1 MDKSAKM
8 TRKNSKL
15 KAANIS
21 KTRNVVNTIK
31 HRDTSEPCSF
41 TGLNTSNIGTNNMVT
56 KDSNQLKCAEKAAKN
71 ITNFSLMLKKH
82 SISTT
87 YSSKFNKTSNN
98 FVKKEVFRPVQY
110 VSSYMNDKTKR
121 QEKKSKQQS
130 KEKLN
135 KEIISE
141 EIKTYIGPFD
151 LSCCQEKSAK
161 QIRESLIHA
170 LNNLKIKFTLKVI

>member
-15 KAANIS
+15 KASNIP
-21 KTRNVVNTIK
+21 KTRNVVNNIK
-31 HRDTSEPCSF
+31 HKDTSETCSF
-41 TGLNTSNIGTNNMVT
+41 NGLNTSNIGTNNMVT
-56 KDSNQLKCAEKAAKN
+56 KDSNQYKCPEKAAKN
-71 ITNFSLMLKKH
+71 ITNFSLMLKKN

-98 FVKKEVFRPVQY
+98 FAKKEVKRQVHY
-110 VSSYMNDKTKR
+110 ISSYMNDKMKR
-121 QEKKSKQQS
+121 QDKKSKQQS

-141 EIKTYIGPFD
+141 EIKTYRGPFD

-161 QIRESLIHA
+161 EIRESLILA
-170 LNNLKIKFTLKVI
+170 LNNLKIKFTLKVK